1 MKRNLLLTAAAIL
14 ALGWAGEAS
23 ACDGAASRDVVI
35 TFDGQRLTVTNTGRE
50 WVQVDFAA
58 FGTTYNLQLAPG
70 QSDTPRMQGL
80 FNLPMNG
87 YQSCVAT
94 PLSMAVSGVS
104 TFPRR

>member
-1 MKRNLLLTAAAIL
+1 MTRNLLLTAATVL
-14 ALGWAGEAS
+14 ALAWARAAS
-23 ACDGAASRDVVI
+23 ACDGAASHDVVI
-35 TFDGQRLTVTNTGRE
+35 TFDGQRFTVTNVGRE

-70 QSDTPRMQGL
+70 QSDTPSTGGT

-94 PLSMAVSGVS
+94 PLPVAVSGVS